1 MQSLTF
7 SRILS
12 TCRRA
17 VALNDHILTVSSF
30 SQISSHE
37 KGGQLE
43 YNLGY
48 FAGLALKMTAVA
60 NSNLLNAND
69 PSQYKYPTL
78 ETASHIRLVT
88 ICPRTEANPT
98 YSSLSIS
105 LQQFPISQC
114 PPYQALSYTWGQPDR
129 SDRVHCEDDEYVN
142 VTPNLLAALLHLQ
155 RLKPVTLWV
164 DAICINQEDYKERS
178 RQVSLMCQIYQKAKQ
193 VIVWLYRP
201 EPTPQGDNEPW
212 VMVQKPGF
220 EDYHLNEDNVWI
232 RTPRAQED
240 YKVVELP
247 WYALTMFQH
256 PWFLRIWILQEIA
269 YARDIVI
276 KTGGQTVYWE
286 DAQDWV
292 TKYLDRASDDRNT
305 FVKEEVELN
314 IGMMSVMDE
323 WSGQV
328 QANLF
333 GLRFTELFDRSQ
345 YCGATE
351 PKDKVFA
358 LLSLASDVDRNFEI
372 DYTWSEAKVCSCLTR
387 HLIRHNNI
395 LDILGCIGTRSRS
408 SDSDTL
414 PSWVPNLFGISQGSP
429 LLPYNQWSVAS
440 SQASEDG
447 FAVTPLCN
455 ETTLV
460 VKCLWVL
467 NVAQVEHAQVKGD
480 ELPTLRTLLDVIE
493 QWYDAV
499 LDHAEYESKDARS
512 RINAFWGTIRRT
524 LGSPAVEEKI
534 DKVYTAG
541 EGWHWH
547 FRKLYDED
555 IGDSQPEDPY
565 DSDNALDDSYIFEAN
580 NPELYS
586 TWARDVMFDQA
597 EMRHLRGR
605 AFGFTNKGQMALLPS
620 DVETGDNIC
629 LLYGIQMPF
638 VLRRVTEGREGTY
651 RVVGPCYVHQHF
663 SWDKF
668 ESQESWEQL
677 QWITLE

>member
-7 SRILS
+7 SRILP

-17 VALNDHILTVSSF
+17 VALNDDILTVSSF

-69 PSQYKYPTL
+69 RSQYKYPTL

-88 ICPRTEANPT
+88 ICPRTEVNPT

-201 EPTPQGDNEPW
+201 EPTPPGDNEPW

-232 RTPRAQED
+232 RTPRAQVD

-276 KTGGQTVYWE
+276 KTGGQTVY
-286 DAQDWV
+286 
-292 TKYLDRASDDRNT
+292 
-305 FVKEEVELN
+305 
-314 IGMMSVMDE
+314 
-323 WSGQV
+323 
-328 QANLF
+328 
-333 GLRFTELFDRSQ
+333 
-345 YCGATE
+345 
-351 PKDKVFA
+351 
-358 LLSLASDVDRNFEI
+358 
-372 DYTWSEAKVCSCLTR
+372 
-387 HLIRHNNI
+387 
-395 LDILGCIGTRSRS
+395 
-408 SDSDTL
+408 
-414 PSWVPNLFGISQGSP
+414 
-429 LLPYNQWSVAS
+429 
-440 SQASEDG
+440 
-447 FAVTPLCN
+447 
-455 ETTLV
+455 
-460 VKCLWVL
+460 
-467 NVAQVEHAQVKGD
+467 
-480 ELPTLRTLLDVIE
+480 
-493 QWYDAV
+493 
-499 LDHAEYESKDARS
+499 
-512 RINAFWGTIRRT
+512 
-524 LGSPAVEEKI
+524 
-534 DKVYTAG
+534 
-541 EGWHWH
+541 
-547 FRKLYDED
+547 
-555 IGDSQPEDPY
+555 
-565 DSDNALDDSYIFEAN
+565 
-580 NPELYS
+580 
-586 TWARDVMFDQA
+586 
-597 EMRHLRGR
+597 
-605 AFGFTNKGQMALLPS
+605 
-620 DVETGDNIC
+620 
-629 LLYGIQMPF
+629 
-638 VLRRVTEGREGTY
+638 
-651 RVVGPCYVHQHF
+651 
-663 SWDKF
+663 
-668 ESQESWEQL
+668 
-677 QWITLE
+677 